1 MQNRTPVTREARPAL
16 PEFTPVPRK
25 YRHDGW
31 TPERQKAFI
40 EALADTGSVSRAAA
54 MCNMAQANA
63 YTLRRAPGAEEF
75 RRAWDAALD
84 YGVQRLKDIA
94 FERAIEGELVPVI
107 AAGKVI
113 GYRRKRND
121 ALLMFCLR
129 HYGQDAEG
137 RRTTI
142 NYVSTRATAGASA
155 GGGGGA
161 GASAGATAGASA
173 GGGAE
178 AGAVA
183 EATTTT
189 MRTTVAG
196 TPDLAAVAARGDA
209 LAASLEGFAGVTLD
223 AQAHDAVMAALE
235 CLAARRRAAV
245 AAQAQGGEAAAEAAE
260 DDPDVAFVRLA
271 QDAAEYR
278 GTLLPSAECEEDELV
293 EGIDPFEPHW
303 SEHGGDLPPWV
314 SELADGLAPSRA
326 IVDAV
331 AGEPGAGVGAGALED
346 GVAAVKRP
354 RRRRKGG

>member
-1 MQNRTPVTREARPAL
+1 MQNRTPVAREARPAL

-31 TPERQKAFI
+31 TPERQKVFI

-137 RRTTI
+137 RCTTI

-155 GGGGGA
+155 GGGGGVGI

-245 AAQAQGGEAAAEAAE
+245 AAQEQGGEAAAEAAE
-260 DDPDVAFVRLA
+260 DDPDVAFLRVP
-271 QDAAEYR
+271 QGGSEYR
-278 GTLLPSAECEEDELV
+278 GTLLPSAACEEDALV

-303 SEHGGDLPPWV
+303 SEHGGDLPLWV
-314 SELADGLAPSRA
+314 SELANGRAPSRA

-331 AGEPGAGVGAGALED
+331 AGDPGAGVAGD

>member
-1 MQNRTPVTREARPAL
+1 M
-16 PEFTPVPRK
+16 
-25 YRHDGW
+25 
-31 TPERQKAFI
+31 
-40 EALADTGSVSRAAA
+40 
-54 MCNMAQANA
+54 
-63 YTLRRAPGAEEF
+63 
-75 RRAWDAALD
+75 
-84 YGVQRLKDIA
+84 QRLKDIA

-113 GYRRKRND
+113 GVPGKPCPAWFRPVRGTGRPGTRRKRND

-209 LAASLEGFAGVTLD
+209 LAASIEGFAGVTLD
-223 AQAHDAVMAALE
+223 AEAQDAVMAALE
-235 CLAARRRAAV
+235 CLAARRRVAV
-245 AAQAQGGEAAAEAAE
+245 AAQEQGGEAAADAAE
-260 DDPDVAFVRLA
+260 DDPDVAFVRVP
-271 QDAAEYR
+271 QGGSEYR

-303 SEHGGDLPPWV
+303 SEHGGDVPLWV
-314 SELADGLAPSRA
+314 SELANGLAPSRA
-326 IVDAV
+326 VVDAV
-331 AGEPGAGVGAGALED
+331 AGEPGAGVAGD
-346 GVAAVKRP
+346 GVAAVKRA
-354 RRRRKGG
+354 RRRQKGG

>member
-1 MQNRTPVTREARPAL
+1 MQNRTPVAREARPAL

-107 AAGKVI
+107 AGGKVI

-155 GGGGGA
+155 GAAAGA
-161 GASAGATAGASA
+161 GASVGASAGA
-173 GGGAE
+173 GAE

-189 MRTTVAG
+189 MRTSVTGA
-196 TPDLAAVAARGDA
+196 PDLAAVAARDA
-209 LAASLEGFAGVTLD
+209 
-223 AQAHDAVMAALE
+223 
-235 CLAARRRAAV
+235 
-245 AAQAQGGEAAAEAAE
+245 GGEAAADAAE
-260 DDPDVAFVRLA
+260 DDPDTLFLRVPEGGS
-271 QDAAEYR
+271 EYR
-278 GTLLPSAECEEDELV
+278 GTLQPAPDDLDDALAA
-293 EGIDPFEPHW
+293 GIDPFEPDW
-303 SEHGGDLPPWV
+303 SEHGADQPAWV
-314 SELADGLAPSRA
+314 SELAERQAPSQA
-326 IVDAV
+326 IIDAV
-331 AGEPGAGVGAGALED
+331 AVDPGAVDPDD

-354 RRRRKGG
+354 RRRRKPG